1 MISDMIPD
9 MIKDM
14 IKKINKRIVF
24 YIVFAVFILGFF
36 LYLRFPGYVVEKF
49 IIADLSERYPE
60 TFISFQSLSLSFP
73 PGLKLENAIFGFK
86 DNREANFRAEQFRV
100 RPRFLGYIYGRSSFL
115 VNVLAY
121 DGVIKGFVN
130 FPLFFAKKG
139 TEKAEIGFENL
150 DIEKCAYLR
159 DKLGRRIAGRLG
171 GAFTYDGDGKLNF
184 YIQKG
189 SYQLL
194 ENTFGF
200 EKLDFNNIE
209 GQIGLKNGALK
220 ISKLAL
226 KGDKISYFLKGD
238 ILLNSELKNS
248 VINLSGTVEIAT
260 MNNKKVQM
268 LITGTIGNA
277 ITKYL

>member
-1 MISDMIPD
+1 MIPN
-9 MIKDM
+9 M
-14 IKKINKRIVF
+14 IKKINKCIVF

-36 LYLRFPGYVVEKF
+36 LYLRFPGYVVGKY
-49 IIADLSERYPE
+49 IIAGVSERYPE
-60 TFISFQSLSLSFP
+60 AFISFQSLSLSFP
-73 PGLKLENAIFGFK
+73 PGLKLEDVVFGFK
-86 DNREANFRAEQFRV
+86 GSRKADFRIEQFRV
-100 RPRFLGYIYGRSSFL
+100 RPRYLGYTYGKSSFL

-130 FPLFFAKKG
+130 FPLFFAKKNP
-139 TEKAEIGFENL
+139 EKAEISFENL

-159 DKLGRRIAGRLG
+159 DKLGRRITGRLG
-171 GAFTYDGDGKLNF
+171 GTFTYDGDGNDGKLNF
-184 YIQKG
+184 YLQKG

-194 ENTFGF
+194 ENVFGF

-220 ISKLAL
+220 ISKLTL
-226 KGDKISYFLKGD
+226 KGEKISYSLKGD

-248 VINLSGTVEIAT
+248 VINLSGNVEIAA
-260 MNNKKVQM
+260 MNNKKMQM

-277 ITKYL
+277 ITRYL

>member
-1 MISDMIPD
+1 
-9 MIKDM
+9 
-14 IKKINKRIVF
+14 
-24 YIVFAVFILGFF
+24 
-36 LYLRFPGYVVEKF
+36 
-49 IIADLSERYPE
+49 
-60 TFISFQSLSLSFP
+60 
-73 PGLKLENAIFGFK
+73 
-86 DNREANFRAEQFRV
+86 
-100 RPRFLGYIYGRSSFL
+100 
-115 VNVLAY
+115 
-121 DGVIKGFVN
+121 KGFVN

-159 DKLGRRIAGRLG
+159 DKLGRRITGRLG

-184 YIQKG
+184 YIKKG

-194 ENTFGF
+194 ENVFGF

-220 ISKLAL
+220 ISKLTL

-238 ILLNSELKNS
+238 ILLNPELKNS
-248 VINLSGTVEIAT
+248 VINLSGTIEIASL
-260 MNNKKVQM
+260 NNKKMQM

-277 ITKYL
+277 ITRYL

>member
-1 MISDMIPD
+1 MIKN

-24 YIVFAVFILGFF
+24 YIVFAVFMVGFF

-49 IIADLSERYPE
+49 IIAGLSERYPE
-60 TFISFQSLSLSFP
+60 TFISLQSVSLSFP

-159 DKLGRRIAGRLG
+159 DKLGRRITGRLG
-171 GAFTYDGDGKLNF
+171 GTFTYDGDGNDGKLNF
-184 YIQKG
+184 YLQKG

-194 ENTFGF
+194 ENMFGF

-220 ISKLAL
+220 ISKLTL
-226 KGDKISYFLKGD
+226 KGEKISYSLKGD

-248 VINLSGTVEIAT
+248 VINLSGNVEIAA
-260 MNNKKVQM
+260 MNNKKMQM

-277 ITKYL
+277 ITRYL